1 MSEYIGSV
9 IKGEEVPMKK
19 VMLGNEAIARGG
31 WEAGVVYAS
40 AYPGTPSSEILESLA
55 QYPEIQAEW
64 APNEKDALMAAVG
77 ASLTGARAMASMKHV
92 GVNVAADALMTLSY
106 TGVEGGLVLVTA
118 DDPDM
123 HSSQNEQDNRHYA
136 RFAKVPMLEP
146 SDPQE
151 AKEFTKLAFEI
162 SEKFDTPV
170 MLRTVTRLSHSRGV
184 VELGERVVPPRN
196 YELKR
201 NEQKYTMIP
210 AYARPR
216 HVFVEERLKRLSE
229 FAEEFEENRIE
240 WGDTK
245 VGIITAGV
253 AYMYAKEV
261 FPEYSFLKLGMV
273 WPLPVGKIREFA
285 QKVEQLW
292 VIEELDPFLEESI
305 RAMGITVHLG
315 KDRIP
320 LVGEL
325 SPTRLREAV
334 TGEAYKPAIEYHS
347 PIPGRPPNLCAGCPH
362 RGIIYV
368 LKKLK
373 VFVFGDIGCY
383 TLGTLPPLNSIHSCL
398 CMGSSAGMIH
408 GAAQVL
414 GKDGLGKMVA
424 VIGESTFLHSGMT
437 PLLNMTYNKANGT
450 LIILDNWT
458 TAMTGSQE
466 HPGSGYTAK
475 GERTIAVNYKEI
487 ARALGVK
494 EENIREVNPYKL
506 EEIEKVVKEEVN
518 KDEPSLIVTKDGP
531 CALLR
536 RAIEAYNPPLRVDQ
550 EICTGCRQCIELG
563 CPAISWDPSKAG
575 EYRTAEGKTKKRKGA
590 AFINEL
596 LCNGCGLCYQVCKF
610 GAIKG
615 ESEEV
620 PIGFKVRRA

>member
-1 MSEYIGSV
+1 
-9 IKGEEVPMKK
+9 MKK
-19 VMLGNEAIARGG
+19 VMLGNEAIARGA
-31 WEAGVVYAS
+31 WEAGVVFAS

-64 APNEKDALMAAVG
+64 APNEKDALMAAAG
-77 ASLTGARAMASMKHV
+77 ASITGARAMASMKHV

-118 DDPDM
+118 DDPAL

-146 SDPQE
+146 SDAQE

-162 SEKFDTPV
+162 SERFDTPV

-184 VELGERVVPPRN
+184 VELGEREELNRDYEPR
-196 YELKR
+196 R
-201 NEQKYTMIP
+201 NEKKYTMIP
-210 AYARPR
+210 AYAGPR
-216 HVFVEERLKRLSE
+216 HAFVEERLQKLSE
-229 FAEEFEENRIE
+229 FAEDFEGNRIE
-240 WGDTK
+240 WGDKK

-261 FPEYSFLKLGMV
+261 FPDYSFLKLGMV
-273 WPLPVGKIREFA
+273 WPLPWKKIKEFA
-285 QKVEQLW
+285 SKVEQLW
-292 VIEELDPFLEESI
+292 VIEELDPFLEENI
-305 RAMGITVHLG
+305 RAKGIKVHVG

-320 LVGEL
+320 MVGEL
-325 SPTRLREAV
+325 SPTRLKTAV
-334 TGEAYKPAIEYHS
+334 TGEAHKPAVTYPS
-347 PIPGRPPNLCAGCPH
+347 PLPGRPPNLCAGCPH
-362 RGIIYV
+362 RGVIYA

-373 VFVFGDIGCY
+373 LFVFGDIGCY
-383 TLGTLPPLNSIHSCL
+383 TLGTLPPLSSIHSCL
-398 CMGSSAGMIH
+398 CMGASIGMLE

-414 GKDGLGKMVA
+414 KGKGVGKMVA
-424 VIGESTFLHSGMT
+424 IIGESTFLHSGMT

-450 LIILDNWT
+450 VIVLDNWT

-475 GERTIAVNYKEI
+475 GERTFAVDYKAI
-487 ARALGVK
+487 ARALGVR
-494 EENIREVNPYKL
+494 EENIREVNPYRL
-506 EEIEKVVKEEVN
+506 EEIERVVKEEVE

-536 RAIEAYNPPLRVDQ
+536 RAIESYNPPLRVDQ
-550 EICTGCRQCIELG
+550 EVCTGCRQCIELG
-563 CPAISWDPSKAG
+563 CPAISWDPTKAG
-575 EYRTAEGKTKKRKGA
+575 EYRTRDGKTKRRKGA
-590 AFINEL
+590 SFINDL

-620 PIGFKVRRA
+620 PVGFKVRRP

>member
-1 MSEYIGSV
+1 
-9 IKGEEVPMKK
+9 MKK
-19 VMLGNEAIARGG
+19 VMLGNEAIARGA
-31 WEAGVVYAS
+31 WEAGVVFAS

-64 APNEKDALMAAVG
+64 APNEKDALMAAAG

-118 DDPDM
+118 DDPAL

-146 SDPQE
+146 SDAQE

-162 SEKFDTPV
+162 SEEFDTPV

-184 VELGERVVPPRN
+184 VELGERKELQRDYEPR
-196 YELKR
+196 R
-201 NEQKYTMIP
+201 NEKKYTMIP
-210 AYARPR
+210 AYAGPR
-216 HVFVEERLKRLSE
+216 HAFVEERLKRLSD
-229 FAEEFEENRIE
+229 FAEGFEGNRIE

-245 VGIITAGV
+245 VGIITSGV

-261 FPEYSFLKLGMV
+261 FPDYSFLKLGMV
-273 WPLPVGKIREFA
+273 WPLPWKKIKEFA
-285 QKVEQLW
+285 SKVEQLW
-292 VIEELDPFLEESI
+292 VIEELDPFLEDSI
-305 RAMGITVHLG
+305 RAKGITVHLG

-325 SPTRLREAV
+325 SPTRLKAAV
-334 TGEAYKPAIEYHS
+334 TGEAYVPPIKYPN
-347 PIPGRPPNLCAGCPH
+347 PIPSRPPNLCAGCPH
-362 RGIIYV
+362 RGVIYI

-373 VFVFGDIGCY
+373 LFVFGDIGCY

-398 CMGSSAGMIH
+398 CMGSSVGMIE

-414 GKDGLGKMVA
+414 KEKGLGKMVA
-424 VIGESTFLHSGMT
+424 VLGESTFLHSGMT

-450 LIILDNWT
+450 VIILDNWT

-466 HPGSGYTAK
+466 HPGSGFTAK
-475 GERTIAVNYKEI
+475 GERTFAVDYKEV
-487 ARALGVK
+487 AKALGVK
-494 EENIREVNPYKL
+494 EENIREVHPYRL
-506 EEIEKVVKEEVN
+506 DEIERVVKEEVEKN
-518 KDEPSLIVTKDGP
+518 EPSLIVTKDGP
-531 CALLR
+531 CVLLR
-536 RAIEAYNPPLRVDQ
+536 RAIEHYNPPLRVDQ
-550 EICTGCRQCIELG
+550 EICTGCRQCVELG
-563 CPAISWDPSKAG
+563 CPALSWDPTKAG
-575 EYRTAEGKTKKRKGA
+575 EYKTREGKTKRRKGA
-590 AFINEL
+590 AFINDL
-596 LCNGCGLCYQVCKF
+596 LCNGCGLCYQVCEF

-620 PIGFKVRRA
+620 PFGFKVRRP